1 MWYDNCSEG
10 IWKSLFKFIR
20 AFTLLRA
27 GRRII
32 WFVMWVTTIYTSN
45 SNGSSI
51 KNTAPYSQNEQCKI
65 WRRIVSLCTAYTLC
79 WGLKTW
85 RHAVCEKRDV
95 RRYELHGNSQPVCCS
110 NWSQVYRGWTLGQLL
125 GVVFSTMKSY
135 HVFLQVNSE
144 ELRVHTD
151 TH

>member
-1 MWYDNCSEG
+1 
-10 IWKSLFKFIR
+10 
-20 AFTLLRA
+20 
-27 GRRII
+27 
-32 WFVMWVTTIYTSN
+32 MWVTTIYTSN